1 MSTFYNREGE
11 KAIKKISKTFRV
23 LLVTGPRQTGKTT
36 LLKSLM
42 PENMEYVSL
51 DDLSLREQAK
61 TEPKLF
67 LEEHPFPLFIDEVQY
82 APELFP
88 YIKMKVDEK
97 NEKGMY
103 WLSGSQQFHLMKG
116 VSESLAGRVGIVNLN
131 SFTYAEI
138 SKNIENKTVF
148 EPTKKPDKKP
158 LININELFEVIFRG
172 GMPYL
177 YSESEVDREAF
188 FDSYINTY
196 IERDVRELTNIGNSG
211 AFRRFIVSVASRTGE
226 QLNYTS
232 LAEDANISVPTA
244 KNWLNILVTSGI
256 VYLLEP
262 YLKTNLQRL
271 THTPKIVFM
280 DTGLAAY
287 LSGWRNARDL
297 QLSAYSGHF
306 LETFITS
313 EIIKTYNASGINP
326 NISYYRDKEKN
337 EIDLLFYRN
346 NEVIPFEIK
355 KTASPVK
362 ADLKN
367 FAKIRIKHKTVA
379 GGGLICFCDSVMRL
393 TEDYYAIPIGSV
405 IL

>member
-1 MSTFYNREGE
+1 MGE
-11 KAIKKISKTFRV
+11 NH
-23 LLVTGPRQTGKTT
+23 T
-36 LLKSLM
+36 L
-42 PENMEYVSL
+42 
-51 DDLSLREQAK
+51 
-61 TEPKLF
+61 TPKLF

-138 SKNIENKTVF
+138 SKNIESKTVF
-148 EPTKKPDKKP
+148 EPTKKSDKKP
-158 LININELFEVIFRG
+158 LININELFEVIFQG

-188 FDSYINTY
+188 FESYINTY
-196 IERDVRELTNIGNSG
+196 IERDVRKLTNIGNSG

-280 DTGLAAY
+280 NTGLAAY
-287 LSGWRNARDL
+287 LSGWQNARDL

-313 EIIKTYNASGINP
+313 EIIKTYNANGINP
-326 NISYYRDKEKN
+326 NISYYRDKEK
-337 EIDLLFYRN
+337 
-346 NEVIPFEIK
+346 K
-355 KTASPVK
+355 
-362 ADLKN
+362 
-367 FAKIRIKHKTVA
+367 
-379 GGGLICFCDSVMRL
+379 
-393 TEDYYAIPIGSV
+393 
-405 IL
+405 